1 MSRRTIIILL
11 LAIAAVI
18 AVLITLLRTDL
29 SSRLRDDTP
38 GVKVKVVLDDAAR
51 NPRLVQQEDG
61 SYRYVI
67 QMKDGT
73 TESLTPEEFS
83 RRIYVEHSARNVWF
97 RLMNITTPLGITW
110 VAVGLLGQVLFAGR
124 MLVQWLVSER
134 RGRSVIPVAF
144 WWMSLLGA
152 SMLLIYFLWRK
163 DVVGVLGQT
172 TGWTIYMRNLWLI
185 YRRSLRRRLASDPAP
200 QPQLSTPVAASDG
213 QTAD

>member
-1 MSRRTIIILL
+1 
-11 LAIAAVI
+11 
-18 AVLITLLRTDL
+18 
-29 SSRLRDDTP
+29 
-38 GVKVKVVLDDAAR
+38 
-51 NPRLVQQEDG
+51 
-61 SYRYVI
+61 
-67 QMKDGT
+67 
-73 TESLTPEEFS
+73 
-83 RRIYVEHSARNVWF
+83 
-97 RLMNITTPLGITW
+97 MNITTPLGITW

>member
-1 MSRRTIIILL
+1 MNRSTLIIIILAVAVL
-11 LAIAAVI
+11 VAVI
-18 AVLITLLRTDL
+18 ITLLRTNVY
-29 SSRLRDDTP
+29 SRLRDDSP
-38 GVKVKVVLDDAAR
+38 GVKIKVVLNDAAR

-67 QMKDGT
+67 QMEDGT
-73 TESLTPEEFS
+73 TKSLTPEQFS
-83 RRIYVEHSARNVWF
+83 HRVYVEHSARNVWF

-152 SMLLIYFLWRK
+152 SMLLVYFLWRK

-172 TGWTIYMRNLWLI
+172 TGWIIYMRNLWLI
-185 YRRSLRRRLASDPAP
+185 YRRSLRRRLASDPARE
-200 QPQLSTPVAASDG
+200 PQLPTTLAASDAR
-213 QTAD
+213 TAD

>member
-1 MSRRTIIILL
+1 VRRRTVIIILAALAVL
-11 LAIAAVI
+11 LAVI
-18 AVLITLLRTDL
+18 ITLFRTGL
-29 SSRLRDDTP
+29 TSRLRDDGP
-38 GVKVKVVLDDAAR
+38 GVKIKVVLNDAAR

-61 SYRYVI
+61 SYRYVL

-73 TESLTPEEFS
+73 TASLTPSEFA
-83 RRIYVEHSARNVWF
+83 RRLYVEQSGRNVWY

-185 YRRSLRRRLASDPAP
+185 YRRSLRRRLAADPSP
-200 QPQLSTPVAASDG
+200 RPPLSASPAASDG
-213 QTAD
+213 